1 MFDGT
6 EWLSKMQIRG
16 FFSRLCI
23 KQRANPQNES
33 NDTTDK
39 DEEDDDDLLEVYA
52 SDGDEE
58 CLREARHKVMYEIGL
73 KHPIM
78 FDIYNVCTLAGEG
91 RLPSLKV
98 KIRRDM

>member
-39 DEEDDDDLLEVYA
+39 DEEDDDLLEVYA

-58 CLREARHKVMYEIGL
+58 CLREARHKMMYEIGL

-78 FDIYNVCTLAGEG
+78 FNIYNVCTLAEEG